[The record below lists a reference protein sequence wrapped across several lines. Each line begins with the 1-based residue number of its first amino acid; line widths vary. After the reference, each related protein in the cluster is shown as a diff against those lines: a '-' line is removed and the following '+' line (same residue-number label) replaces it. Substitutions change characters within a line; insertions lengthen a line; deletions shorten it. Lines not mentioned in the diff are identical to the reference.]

1 MVAEGRGVEEAA
13 AEGAEAEDT
22 EVEEAGALMDRVS
35 MSDNKK

>member
-1 MVAEGRGVEEAA
+1 MVAEGREVEEAA

-22 EVEEAGALMDRVS
+22 EAEEAGALMDRVS